1 MHADSQRNSI
11 WSVATAMLTLSAVAA
26 RAVEVAT
33 TLTISGISGS
43 IPVQAVTINC
53 ADNGTISATL
63 KAAGIAALSAIV
75 RDGKPIQSITV
86 AEGPAGHPKIKYQ
99 LTNTLIAGLQQQ
111 TSGSQPQETMQ
122 GRFEKCSVSV
132 QGNATGT
139 LTAPQKAQ

>member
-1 MHADSQRNSI
+1 LLAGSKRHSAAD
-11 WSVATAMLTLSAVAA
+11 
-26 RAVEVAT
+26 
-33 TLTISGISGS
+33 
-43 IPVQAVTINC
+43 
-53 ADNGTISATL
+53 TL